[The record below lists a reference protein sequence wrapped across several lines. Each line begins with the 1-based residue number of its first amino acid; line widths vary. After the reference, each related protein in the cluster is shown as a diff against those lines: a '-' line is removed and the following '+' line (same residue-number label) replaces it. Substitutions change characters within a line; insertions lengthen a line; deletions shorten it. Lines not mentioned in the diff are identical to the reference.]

1 MMIWIWISGLTFSI
15 IACAYM
21 VALFNLLNE
30 FKEYKLERDY
40 TLLWALC
47 GLVIGSVLLLAA
59 VAYLLAKVAGL
70 L

>member
-1 MMIWIWISGLTFSI
+1 MIWICGLIFTV

-21 VALFNLLNE
+21 IALFNLLKE
-30 FKEYKLERDY
+30 ATEYKLERDY

-47 GLVIGSVLLLAA
+47 GLIVGSVLLLASA
-59 VAYLLAKVAGL
+59 AYLLAKVAGL